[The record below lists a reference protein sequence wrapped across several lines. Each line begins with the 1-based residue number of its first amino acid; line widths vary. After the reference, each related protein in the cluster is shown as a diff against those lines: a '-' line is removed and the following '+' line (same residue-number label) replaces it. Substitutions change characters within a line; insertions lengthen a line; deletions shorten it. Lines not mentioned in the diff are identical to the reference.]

1 MHRSKLELG
10 WIAALAVVLLGASAE
25 AESPKNW
32 VLEAQFG
39 SYQPEIDRGLTGSP
53 FRDVFGDDRSLLAQ
67 AALQRLVFQE
77 FGTLGVGV
85 QSGYTEFFGRAF
97 IEGTNERSGDNT
109 SLHVIPLT
117 FFASYRFDVLAERL
131 DIPFAVYGKAGLGYW
146 FWWSNDGRGNTAG
159 DGDASGT
166 KAGVVL
172 SAGIALQLDWFD
184 PRLSNE
190 FDREFGVNNTY
201 LYFDYTNWN
210 AKFRANVFKHG
221 IEAQGLD
228 LSDEILSGGIAFEF

>member
-1 MHRSKLELG
+1 MHRRKFELG
-10 WIAALAVVLLGASAE
+10 WIAALVVVLLGTSAQ

-32 VLEAQFG
+32 VLEVQFG
-39 SYQPEIDRGLTGSP
+39 SYLPEIDRGLSGSP
-53 FRDVFGDDRSLLAQ
+53 FAEVFDDDRSLLSQVAV
-67 AALQRLVFQE
+67 QRLVFQD

-97 IEGTNERSGDNT
+97 VEGTNERSGDNT

-117 FFASYRFDVLAERL
+117 FFASYRFDVLAQRF
-131 DIPFAVYGKAGLGYW
+131 DIPFAVYGKAGAGYW
-146 FWWSNDGRGNTAG
+146 FWWSNDGGGGTAG
-159 DGDASGT
+159 NGEASGT
-166 KAGVVL
+166 KFGVAL

-210 AKFRANVFKHG
+210 AKFRGNFFKHG
-221 IEAQGLD
+221 FEAQGLD